1 MTNSIVRLA
10 TLVMSQESWVIT
22 AQSTLI
28 AMTLLM
34 TASAAM
40 TTRVSASQAGILA
53 TTVSTQTAPH
63 ASNVSYHKH
72 RFQRRHLFSCVF
84 INNTDIANLFH
95 GKVAS

>member
-53 TTVSTQTAPH
+53 TTVSTPTAPL
-63 ASNVSYHKH
+63 ASNVSCHKY
-72 RFQRRHLFSCVF
+72 RFQYRHNFSMQVK
-84 INNTDIANLFH
+84 NVD
-95 GKVAS
+95 